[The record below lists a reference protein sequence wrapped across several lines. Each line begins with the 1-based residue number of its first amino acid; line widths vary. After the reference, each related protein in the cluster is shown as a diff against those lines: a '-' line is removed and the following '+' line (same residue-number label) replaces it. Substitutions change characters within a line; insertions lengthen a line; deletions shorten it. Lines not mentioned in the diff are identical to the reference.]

1 MRHLPSVAARA
12 RYAGAAVALPL
23 LLMALLTGC
32 VGAVRPPP
40 VSAVVLAP
48 LAERRAALQAVQS
61 FQLEGRLAAAVA
73 GEGFNANIGWTQR
86 GDRTELDLRA
96 PLGFGAARV
105 VRDAGQLTLEASR
118 GEHFSGPLASEQL
131 TQRLGFEPP
140 LGSLRWWVLG
150 VPDPTVALFT
160 QQLSADGQTVSA
172 IDQLGWH
179 IEYSEYG
186 RYGSTL
192 AAAQLPRRLTLTRDQ
207 VRLRLVVDRWTVES
221 P

>member
-1 MRHLPSVAARA
+1 VAARA

-23 LLMALLTGC
+23 LLLLTAC
-32 VGAVRPPP
+32 VSAVRPPS

-73 GEGFNANIGWTQR
+73 GEGFNANLGWTQR

-105 VRDAGQLTLEASR
+105 VRDNKQLTLEASR

-160 QQLSADGQTVSA
+160 QQLSADGQTLLS

-179 IEYSEYG
+179 IDYSEYG

-192 AAAQLPRRLTLTRDQ
+192 ATAQLPRRLTLTRDQ
-207 VRLRLVVDRWTVES
+207 VRLRLVVDRWTVDL

>member
-23 LLMALLTGC
+23 LLLLTAC
-32 VGAVRPPP
+32 VSAVRPPS

-73 GEGFNANIGWTQR
+73 GEGFNANLGWTQR

-105 VRDAGQLTLEASR
+105 VRDNKQLTLEASR

-160 QQLSADGQTVSA
+160 QQLSADGQTLLS

-179 IEYSEYG
+179 IDYSEYG

-192 AAAQLPRRLTLTRDQ
+192 ATAQLPRRLTLTRDQ
-207 VRLRLVVDRWTVES
+207 VRLRLVVDRWTVDL

>member
-1 MRHLPSVAARA
+1 VAARA
-12 RYAGAAVALPL
+12 RYTGAAVALPL
-23 LLMALLTGC
+23 LLLLTAC
-32 VGAVRPPP
+32 VSAVRPPP
-40 VSAVVLAP
+40 VSAVVVAP

-73 GEGFNANIGWTQR
+73 GEGFNANLGWTQR

-105 VRDAGQLTLEASR
+105 VRDNDQLTLEASR

-160 QQLSADGQTVSA
+160 QQLSADGQTLLA

-179 IEYSEYG
+179 IDYSEYG

-192 AAAQLPRRLTLTRDQ
+192 ATAQLPRRLTLTRDQ
-207 VRLRLVVDRWTVES
+207 VRLRLVVDRWTVQS

>member
-1 MRHLPSVAARA
+1 VRYLPSVAARA
-12 RYAGAAVALPL
+12 RLAGAAVALPL
-23 LLMALLTGC
+23 LLLLSAC
-32 VGAVRPPP
+32 VSAVRPPS

-48 LAERRAALQAVQS
+48 LDQRRAALQAVQS

-73 GEGFNANIGWTQR
+73 GEGFNANLGWTQR

-105 VRDAGQLTLEASR
+105 VSDNKQLTLEASR

-160 QQLSADGQTVSA
+160 QQLSADGQTLLS

-179 IEYSEYG
+179 IDYSEYG

-192 AAAQLPRRLTLTRDQ
+192 ATAQLPRRLTLMRDQ
-207 VRLRLVVDRWTVES
+207 VRLRLVVDRWTVDL